1 MTGFPA
7 AAYGRG
13 AYGGEKWLQSMQ
25 PMRAAQGER
34 QKSCREYSQSVQSV
48 NQAAA
53 GQLRVANFVIST
65 VSSVPAAVFVV

>member
-1 MTGFPA
+1 MA
-7 AAYGRG
+7 AD

-25 PMRAAQGER
+25 PMGLRRKKGRKAAG
-34 QKSCREYSQSVQSV
+34 KYSQSVQSV